1 MGKSNKTRSFVP
13 PPPGNEWNKSR
24 RTSVGNGMREVP
36 MLDVF
41 LERLKPAYNNN
52 NNKSRNNNNN
62 KSIKAED
69 KAKEIMP

>member
-1 MGKSNKTRSFVP
+1 
-13 PPPGNEWNKSR
+13 
-24 RTSVGNGMREVP
+24 MREVP